1 MAHDGWGRSDL
12 VQTLRA
18 VLQDFSDLV
27 QKEIRLAKAEVT
39 DKVSSKI
46 RAGVW
51 MGVAGLLALIA
62 AALLLV
68 AAVLAIIA
76 LGVAPHWACL
86 IVAALL
92 ALAAAAALFYGRA
105 LAKEE
110 LTPTRA
116 MRQVALDI
124 KTAKEQLT

>member
-51 MGVAGLLALIA
+51 MAVAALLALIA
-62 AALLLV
+62 ASLLLA
-68 AAVLAIIA
+68 AAVLAIVA
-76 LGVAPHWACL
+76 LGIAPHWACL

-92 ALAAAAALFYGRA
+92 GLAAAAAFFYGRA
-105 LAKEE
+105 MANEE

>member
-1 MAHDGWGRSDL
+1 MAHDGWSSSELVRSF
-12 VQTLRA
+12 RA

-39 DKVSSKI
+39 DKVASKI
-46 RAGVW
+46 QAGIW
-51 MGVAGLLALIA
+51 MAV
-62 AALLLV
+62 ALLLGVLAVILLV
-68 AAVLAIIA
+68 ATAVLAIVA

-92 ALAAAAALFYGRA
+92 GVAAAAFFFYGRA